1 MFGHDLARRCSGGKM
16 STWNFRVAPLVAAA
30 ILVLAGCTT
39 VPSSVTF
46 ASASSGLEQPDITVA
61 AIPSVDL
68 AGLYVAQDQGL
79 FAKAG
84 LRVTIEKIPSSKAV
98 IAAQLNG
105 QVDIGAGSYVGYIA
119 AQAAGAS
126 FRILA
131 EASTLRPDTRTLVVS
146 AKSGITTITGLVGKK
161 IGVNGTNS
169 IGTLLISALL
179 QENGIPPSKVDFV
192 TDQSGFPA
200 MPGQLQQGDWQAAFL
215 AEPYVTMAEETYGEQ
230 ELADL
235 DQGATV
241 NFPIDGYVATQK
253 WIRQHPK
260 TAAAFVRAIEEGQ
273 TLADDDPT
281 AVRAAMA
288 VSDQLTPVVT
298 AVMALPGFPIG
309 PVDDRRIQRT
319 AEAMLEF
326 GMLSQQYDGRSR
338 AGNPGQ
344 VDDRPLRTGARAR
357 TADRSAQIFYPER
370 ACSFSSAICL
380 SRYRWVFPLMVL
392 GSSVTNSTVRGYL

>member
-1 MFGHDLARRCSGGKM
+1 M
-16 STWNFRVAPLVAAA
+16 STWNFRVAPLAAAA

-39 VPSSVTF
+39 APSSLTF
-46 ASASSGLEQPDITVA
+46 ASASSRLEQPDITVA

-126 FRILA
+126 FHILA

-146 AKSGITTITGLVGKK
+146 AKSGITTITDLVGKK

-179 QENGIPPSKVDFV
+179 QENGIPPGKVHFV

-215 AEPYVTMAEETYGEQ
+215 AEPYVTMAEETYGEP

-281 AVRAAMA
+281 DVRAAMA

-326 GMLSQQYDGRSR
+326 GMLSHQY
-338 AGNPGQ
+338 
-344 VDDRPLRTGARAR
+344 
-357 TADRSAQIFYPER
+357 TAEVEQGTLVKSMI
-370 ACSFSSAICL
+370 
-380 SRYRWVFPLMVL
+380 
-392 GSSVTNSTVRGYL
+392 GH